1 MSSSR
6 FQRMVAIPE
15 HEYNQPRNME
25 QLLKPLESHTSSL
38 FNTYQQQGNI
48 SDLHTRVQRQG
59 ETLDEIMKMKDK
71 IREDTQQV
79 TPRPFQNRANRLLGY
94 VLDKIDVTEKGEL
107 LNNEGKV
114 VAGSNIS
121 DLIQH
126 AVRDRRR
133 NYSPEGWD
141 IFREKLRELNVPKSI
156 LNYDT
161 LDEISNIPQ
170 AKGNSGFFI
179 PPSSPLKKS
188 TPKKKDKSK
197 KESSIVK
204 QGKTKALARRK
215 ASEIKKEP
223 VFIDLYGST
232 PKGAPGRKAK
242 KTAQANILKRY

>member
-1 MSSSR
+1 MASSR

-48 SDLHTRVQRQG
+48 SDLHTRVHRQG

-71 IREDTQQV
+71 IREDTQHV

-94 VLDKIDVTEKGEL
+94 ILDKLDVSEKGEL
-107 LNNEGKV
+107 IDNEGKIV
-114 VAGSNIS
+114 EGSNIS

-161 LDEISNIPQ
+161 LDEISNISQ
-170 AKGNSGFFI
+170 AKVNSTLFT
-179 PPSSPLKKS
+179 PSSPLKKS
-188 TPKKKDKSK
+188 TPKKKGKSK
-197 KESSIVK
+197 KESAIVK
-204 QGKTKALARRK
+204 KGKTKALARQK
-215 ASEIKKEP
+215 ANEIKNEP
-223 VFIDLYGST
+223 SFIDLYGTT
-232 PKGAPGRKAK
+232 PKGASGRKAK
-242 KTAQANILKRY
+242 KLAKANLLKRY

>member
-6 FQRMVAIPE
+6 FQRMLAVPE
-15 HEYNQPRNME
+15 HEYTQSRNME
-25 QLLKPLESHTSSL
+25 QLLKPLETHTSSL

-48 SDLHTRVQRQG
+48 NDLHTRVQRQG

-94 VLDKIDVTEKGEL
+94 VLDKIDVSEKGEL
-107 LNNEGKV
+107 LNNEVKV
-114 VAGSNIS
+114 VEGSNIS

-133 NYSPEGWD
+133 NHSPEGWE

-161 LDEISNIPQ
+161 LEEISHISQANI
-170 AKGNSGFFI
+170 NSTYFT
-179 PPSSPLKKS
+179 PSSPLKKS
-188 TPKKKDKSK
+188 TPKTKGKPK
-197 KESSIVK
+197 KESSIAK
-204 QGKTKALARRK
+204 AGKAKALAKRK
-215 ASEIKKEP
+215 SIEIKKEP
-223 VFIDLYGST
+223 SIIDLYGST
-232 PKGAPGRKAK
+232 PKGVPGRKAK
-242 KTAQANILKRY
+242 KVAKQNLLRRY